1 MGINLSKQGSQ
12 NIRTSQ
18 QLELNAL
25 KDGHTGL
32 FEYQFGAGSLWIL
45 CKCYAEVEQSELTFL
60 GHCISRARLSSS
72 SCEIGSTRL
81 RKAAFLY
88 KMSLSELPS
97 KPRSYQS
104 RHEEMRHNHSK
115 VQ

>member
-1 MGINLSKQGSQ
+1 MKGVFLGEGFLLHNTKQTSSLIFVEALRVLQRGGQSK
-12 NIRTSQ
+12 
-18 QLELNAL
+18 
-25 KDGHTGL
+25 
-32 FEYQFGAGSLWIL
+32 
-45 CKCYAEVEQSELTFL
+45 LTFL

-88 KMSLSELPS
+88 KMSLSEDPS

-104 RHEEMRHNHSK
+104 GQDERHHNCSEIK
-115 VQ
+115 L